1 MRKLYEIGVLRLDPE
16 ASVLTKDGAPV
27 ALGAR
32 GAAVLTALVSRAN
45 EYVPKAEIMDAAW
58 PGLVVEEANLAVQIS
73 AIRRLLA
80 QVPGGEGWIET
91 LARRGYRFVGPVV
104 VIAGGKPEA
113 PVSVDRKRSNLPQV
127 LTSFVGREREI
138 AEIKRL
144 LPTTRLLTLTGTGGI
159 GKTRLAVQAAAEVL
173 DAYRDGV
180 WFVDLAPLTDPS
192 LVPNALAQVLGVKES
207 AGQPLLRT
215 LCDHLRAKELLLVL
229 DNCEHLLGASA
240 DLVDALLRDTAQ
252 VNVVATSRESL
263 RVAAERT
270 YPLNVLPL
278 PDPKTAVASIARS
291 DAVQLFVD
299 RARQYR
305 PHFDL
310 QEQRAGAVAAIC
322 VQLDG
327 IPLALELAAARV
339 AVLPVEQIVRLLD
352 QRFRLLTSG
361 NRELPRHQTLRA
373 MLDWSYELLD
383 EPEQQ
388 LFAKLSV
395 FAGGWTIAAAEA
407 IGAGESIA
415 KDDVVYLLIALIE
428 KSLVVADED
437 GDRYR
442 MLETVREY
450 ARDRLTESGSA
461 EVVRERHRDF
471 FLALAER
478 AEPKLLN
485 ADQAEW
491 LRRLEVEHGNL
502 RAAIHWSLAEAG
514 SGGALRLCGALQQ
527 FWWMRGYLME
537 GREWCTRA
545 LDRPDVERR
554 TPERAKALNGAGT
567 LAYMQSD
574 YSAARDYYEESLA
587 LRRYLDDRSG
597 MAAALNNLGLVA
609 CEQGDLATA
618 KSLIEQSLPMVRE
631 LGDRSRI
638 AAALSNL
645 GMVALTQRD
654 FILAQA
660 QCEESMVIYRELGDQ
675 SGVATSLS
683 NLGNVASGLGDNS
696 TARTLQNESLA
707 IRRDLDD
714 RWGIATCLTNLGNLA
729 SNDGDYASARTMFE
743 DNLAIARDLGEIQG
757 IVFALG
763 GLAGVIAALGGPAPA
778 ARIWG
783 AVERLREEAGSP
795 LLPDDRLHHDRLV
808 ATARAALGDDAAF
821 DRAWQEG
828 RALTPE
834 QAMELAM
841 EKSSSRTQAH
851 D

>member
-32 GAAVLTALVSRAN
+32 GVAVLTSLVSRAN

-73 AIRRLLA
+73 AIRRVLA
-80 QVPGGEGWIET
+80 QCRAAKAGSRRWPGVAT
-91 LARRGYRFVGPVV
+91 VLSARVTE
-104 VIAGGKPEA
+104 IAGGRSEA
-113 PVSVDRKRSNLPQV
+113 AGVTDRTRSNLPQV

-180 WFVDLAPLTDPS
+180 WFVDLAPLTDPA

-361 NRELPRHQTLRA
+361 NRELPRQQTLRA

-461 EVVRERHRDF
+461 EVVRRT
-471 FLALAER
+471 AS
-478 AEPKLLN
+478 
-485 ADQAEW
+485 
-491 LRRLEVEHGNL
+491 RLFPG
-502 RAAIHWSLAEAG
+502 A
-514 SGGALRLCGALQQ
+514 SG
-527 FWWMRGYLME
+527 E
-537 GREWCTRA
+537 GRTQT
-545 LDRPDVERR
+545 VERR
-554 TPERAKALNGAGT
+554 SGRVAAAPGSGAWKPARCNPLEPGGSRLGRSPAAMRGIAAVLVDARISHGRPGMVHPGAG
-567 LAYMQSD
+567 Q
-574 YSAARDYYEESLA
+574 AR
-587 LRRYLDDRSG
+587 
-597 MAAALNNLGLVA
+597 
-609 CEQGDLATA
+609 C
-618 KSLIEQSLPMVRE
+618 
-631 LGDRSRI
+631 
-638 AAALSNL
+638 
-645 GMVALTQRD
+645 
-654 FILAQA
+654 
-660 QCEESMVIYRELGDQ
+660 
-675 SGVATSLS
+675 
-683 NLGNVASGLGDNS
+683 
-696 TARTLQNESLA
+696 
-707 IRRDLDD
+707 
-714 RWGIATCLTNLGNLA
+714 
-729 SNDGDYASARTMFE
+729 
-743 DNLAIARDLGEIQG
+743 
-757 IVFALG
+757 
-763 GLAGVIAALGGPAPA
+763 
-778 ARIWG
+778 
-783 AVERLREEAGSP
+783 
-795 LLPDDRLHHDRLV
+795 
-808 ATARAALGDDAAF
+808 
-821 DRAWQEG
+821 
-828 RALTPE
+828 
-834 QAMELAM
+834 
-841 EKSSSRTQAH
+841 
-851 D
+851 